1 MGHLSYYQE
10 KNNENT
16 LKLRNILSNLPPFCG
31 DFFRAVEDVTSSLTR
46 LNYAYDLRLFFQ
58 YLTSE
63 NTKFASKDMR
73 QITLEDLNSLEL
85 QDFEYYVEYLGYYFT
100 SPEGEGEEQK
110 LHQNAERG
118 KARKIA
124 SLRTFFKYFY
134 KKQQLDNCI
143 PSLLDSPKLHDKAII
158 RLDTQEIGRMISAV
172 RNGEGLTDKQKT
184 YHQKSALRDTAI
196 VVLLLTTGIRVSE
209 LVGLDIGDINLKDRS
224 MRIIRKGGN
233 EAILYYPQ
241 QTADTLLEYLEQ
253 RKSQGTYAQAEPLF
267 LSLQQRRITVRAV
280 ENLIKKYAKIASP
293 LKNISP
299 HKLRSTYGTM
309 LYQNTGDI
317 YLVADVLGHKDV
329 NTTRKHYA
337 AMLEENRRRA
347 AEILPDLQGLEKKRE
362 IPSKDDELS

>member
-1 MGHLSYYQE
+1 M
-10 KNNENT
+10 
-16 LKLRNILSNLPPFCG
+16 LKLKNILSDLPPFCG

-58 YLTSE
+58 YLISE
-63 NTKFASKDMR
+63 NKKLAQKNIV
-73 QITLEDLNSLEL
+73 QITLEDLNGLEL
-85 QDFEYYVEYLGYYFT
+85 QDFEYYVEYLGYYF
-100 SPEGEGEEQK
+100 SASDSENDEQR

-158 RLDTQEIGRMISAV
+158 RLDSQEISRMISAV
-172 RNGEGLTDKQKT
+172 KNGEGLTEKQKA

-209 LVGLDIGDINLKDRS
+209 LVGLDIRDINLKDCS

-241 QTADTLLEYLEQ
+241 QTADTLLEYLKQ
-253 RKSQGTYAQAEPLF
+253 RKTQGTYALSEPMF
-267 LSLQQRRITVRAV
+267 LSLQQKRLTVRAV

-337 AMLEENRRRA
+337 AMLEENRKRA
-347 AEILPDLQGLEKKRE
+347 AEILPDLQGLEKSSS
-362 IPSKDDELS
+362 PDDDQLF